1 MNAGVA
7 FMRQDRKHLERQVA
21 DRKTLARLILRART
35 VLATA
40 SKETRTVF
48 YFVAADGVRSTGGG
62 EGTTVGSSVPFCRLA
77 CRWDARGNG

>member
-62 EGTTVGSSVPFCRLA
+62 GGDHGREFGTILPPRLSLGRA
-77 CRWDARGNG
+77 W